1 MYEVYKTKDRQR
13 KKAKRRRPKFQSAA
27 EIAHQKK
34 LNRDRV
40 RKHRILKK
48 EKRKL
53 QQEGQD
59 QGINPYSTPQALGK
73 AVGKVKPHSLKKLR
87 KRKAVL
93 EKLASSTGIHL
104 PKKRK
109 KEFGGNSQLSPE
121 VKQKVYLLYVQDL
134 FLGNPLERKTLWFA
148 GRMARNSTFKKGIS
162 FCP

>member
-13 KKAKRRRPKFQSAA
+13 KKAERRRPKFQSAA
-27 EIAHQKK
+27 EIAQQKK

-87 KRKAVL
+87 KRKISL
-93 EKLASSTGIHL
+93 FYGHSPSKEK
-104 PKKRK
+104 
-109 KEFGGNSQLSPE
+109 E
-121 VKQKVYLLYVQDL
+121 
-134 FLGNPLERKTLWFA
+134 
-148 GRMARNSTFKKGIS
+148 KGIWWKLSTEPRSKAESLLILCARLVSRQSPGKKDFVVCWKNGKKQHLQKSIS
-162 FCP
+162 FFP